1 MPIPSQLTTS
11 PSSSGLKPSRWVQ
24 TDRASHEAW
33 ARLSVSN
40 PKAGALLHLLAA
52 RVRDQNAVV
61 ASHKTLAALLGVR
74 SVTTVKTA
82 LAALVAGNWLEVRQ
96 IGENGTVNAYVLNDR
111 VVWSGPREG
120 LRYSLFTATV
130 LVSDAEQPDR
140 DELGREEPLRHLPR
154 LFSGEQQLPTGDGL
168 PPPSEPTIPGLEPD
182 LPALAEPADR
192 EPMEEPQS
200 MGSIA
205 GRLLDRLG

>member
-1 MPIPSQLTTS
+1 M
-11 PSSSGLKPSRWVQ
+11 Q

-52 RVRDQNAVV
+52 RVHDQNAVV
-61 ASHKTLAALLGVR
+61 ASHKTLAGLLGVR

-82 LAALVAGNWLEVRQ
+82 LTALVAGNWLEVRQ

-140 DELGREEPLRHLPR
+140 DQLGQEEPLRHLPR
-154 LFSGEQQLPTGDGL
+154 LFSGEQQLPAGAGL
-168 PPPSEPTIPGLEPD
+168 PPPSEPNLPGLEPD
-182 LPALAEPADR
+182 LPALAEADR
-192 EPMEEPQS
+192 DPMEEPQS
-200 MGSIA
+200 LGLITS
-205 GRLLDRLG
+205 RLVDRLG